1 MKKRLRLYELARL
14 GLMDDALAQLRA
26 LPAAAW
32 CWFLGGA
39 APFILALM
47 YFWLDMG
54 VGRRATWR
62 CLAGALVLAGLYLWY
77 RVCLANVCQYMR
89 RRLDGD
95 AAQAWSWRSFR
106 ALAAAQCRVQP
117 WVLGLSLVSAC
128 TLVLYPLG
136 HGVAL
141 AATALGWDD
150 DAKGGIG
157 QRALTVCRHSVK
169 DLLLLHVILLP
180 AALVLAL
187 NCAIAVNFL
196 PEFLRMLT
204 GLDTVFTTSGFHLI
218 NSSFVMLTL
227 LLTHVGMELLWL
239 ALLSGMAFRVEAI
252 GTGEDILAA
261 LRRYQGRLPHAL
273 GVLLAA
279 VALTGGGVSAL
290 AADAVGSAELD
301 GRIDR
306 VLARG
311 MYAWR
316 LPAPPSEAERE
327 WSQHM
332 ALWAESIAG
341 VIRDVVD
348 DVRDALDRI
357 RNWWRRFVPDW
368 DDGPGGAMP
377 HPGWFSRDGLMV
389 ILHWAALLLA
399 VLLVILAV
407 RLLRRTLAKRRRR
420 AAQAVGTTAA
430 VAEPTAEAVL
440 AAEERSPDGW
450 VEQAEEHARKGQWR
464 QALRSWYLA
473 HIAALAERELLRLAR
488 GKSNHDYFRELRQ
501 RGRIAGQFF
510 DDFVANGRLFDA
522 VWYGR
527 LVADAALVASV
538 QARVRTAVTAPA
550 WNALPPATPA
560 VKHPPLAPLAPLA
573 SAIPPPVPADEPA
586 DVPLGA
592 SPPMSAAK
600 QVSLPVV
607 PASPPELPAAP
618 STAATTPP
626 PAEPAAPVLPPTNH
640 D

>member
-1 MKKRLRLYELARL
+1 M
-14 GLMDDALAQLRA
+14 Q
-26 LPAAAW
+26 PW
-32 CWFLGGA
+32 
-39 APFILALM
+39 
-47 YFWLDMG
+47 
-54 VGRRATWR
+54 
-62 CLAGALVLAGLYLWY
+62 ALVLS
-77 RVCLANVCQYMR
+77 LA
-89 RRLDGD
+89 
-95 AAQAWSWRSFR
+95 
-106 ALAAAQCRVQP
+106 
-117 WVLGLSLVSAC
+117 SAC
-128 TLVLYPLG
+128 TIVLYPLG

-141 AATALGWDD
+141 AATALGRDD
-150 DAKGGIG
+150 DAMGGIG

-252 GTGEDILAA
+252 STGEDILAA
-261 LRRYQGRLPHAL
+261 LRRYQGRLPRAL

-279 VALTGGGVSAL
+279 VALAGGGASAL
-290 AADAVGSAELD
+290 AAEAVGSAELD
-301 GRIDR
+301 GHIDR
-306 VLARG
+306 VLARE

-327 WSQHM
+327 WSQNI
-332 ALWAESIAG
+332 ALWAEASPRQF
-341 VIRDVVD
+341 VMVVD
-348 DVRDALDRI
+348 KI
-357 RNWWRRFVPDW
+357 RNALTAFATGGRFVPDW

-399 VLLVILAV
+399 VLLISLAV
-407 RLLRRTLAKRRRR
+407 QLLRRTLAKRRRR
-420 AAQAVGTTAA
+420 AAQAVGTTAV

-440 AAEERSPDGW
+440 AAEELSPDGW

-473 HIAALAERELLRLAR
+473 HIAVLAERELLRLAR

-501 RGRIAGQFF
+501 RGRVAGQFF

-586 DVPLGA
+586 DVPLGLRA
-592 SPPMSAAK
+592 YVCG
-600 QVSLPVV
+600 Q
-607 PASPPELPAAP
+607 
-618 STAATTPP
+618 
-626 PAEPAAPVLPPTNH
+626 
-640 D
+640 